1 MIRRLLSRLIQV
13 PLVLF
18 VIYTLTFVMVVAV
31 PGNPFQREGSR
42 TLPPVL
48 EQALRQRY
56 GMDSN
61 WTFYRRYLERLLHGD
76 FGDSLQYENW
86 SCNEIIAA
94 SLPVSAAIGLTAVF
108 IAFVVGVGLGTL
120 AAIRRGGAVDHAALG
135 LAVFSISVP
144 AFVVGAALLILFS
157 VVFPLLPVGT
167 WGGPLD
173 LLRPAVT
180 LSLVPMAY
188 ILRLTRL
195 SMTEVLDSDFIRTAR
210 AKGLGEP
217 AVIWRHALRNALLPV
232 MSYLGPATASAMT
245 GSFVVERV
253 FNVPGLGIHFV
264 NGVLNRDQ
272 MLILATV
279 LVYSAMLIILNLLV
293 DFLNALIDPR
303 LGVSAQQP

>member
-1 MIRRLLSRLIQV
+1 MSRRLLSRLLQV

-42 TLPPVL
+42 TLPPLL

-56 GMDSN
+56 GMDNN
-61 WTFYRRYLERLLHGD
+61 WTFYCRYLGRLLHGD

-94 SLPVSAAIGLTAVF
+94 SLPVSAAIGLTAVS

-120 AAIRRGGAVDHAALG
+120 AALRRGGPLDYAALG

-144 AFVVGAALLILFS
+144 AFVIGAALLILFS
-157 VVFPLLPVGT
+157 VVFPILPVGT
-167 WGGPLD
+167 WGSPLD

-195 SMTEVLDSDFIRTAR
+195 SMTEVLDSDYIRTAR
-210 AKGLGEP
+210 AKGLRES
-217 AVIWRHALRNALLPV
+217 AVVWRHALRNALLPV
-232 MSYLGPATASAMT
+232 MSYLGPATAAAMT

-279 LVYSAMLIILNLLV
+279 LVYSALLVLLNLVV
-293 DFLNALIDPR
+293 DLLNGWIDPR
-303 LGVSAQQP
+303 INAGAPA

>member
-1 MIRRLLSRLIQV
+1 MSHRLLSRLLQV
-13 PLVLF
+13 PIVLF

-42 TLPPVL
+42 ALPPLL

-56 GMDSN
+56 GMDDN
-61 WTFYRRYLERLLHGD
+61 WTFYWRYLGRLMHGD
-76 FGDSLQYENW
+76 FGESLQYENW

-94 SLPVSAAIGLTAVF
+94 SLPVSAAIGLTAVL
-108 IAFVVGVGLGTL
+108 IALVVGVGLGTL
-120 AAIRRGGAVDHAALG
+120 AALRRGGLVDFAAIG

-157 VVFPLLPVGT
+157 VVFPIMPVGT

-210 AKGLGEP
+210 AKGLSES

-232 MSYLGPATASAMT
+232 MSYLGPATAAAMT

-279 LVYSAMLIILNLLV
+279 LVYSTMLVTLNVLV
-293 DFLNALIDPR
+293 DFVNGLIDPR
-303 LGVSAQQP
+303 VNLGAPA

>member
-1 MIRRLLSRLIQV
+1 VSRRLLSRLLQV

-42 TLPPVL
+42 ALPPLL

-56 GMDSN
+56 GMDDN
-61 WTFYRRYLERLLHGD
+61 WTFYFRYLDRILHGD
-76 FGDSLQYENW
+76 LGESLQYENW

-94 SLPVSAAIGLTAVF
+94 SLPVSAAIGLAAVL
-108 IAFVVGVGLGTL
+108 IALVAGVGLGSL
-120 AAIRRGGAVDHAALG
+120 AALHRGGAFDFAALG
-135 LAVFSISVP
+135 LAVLSISIP
-144 AFVVGAALLILFS
+144 AFVVGAGLLILFS

-195 SMTEVLDSDFIRTAR
+195 SMSEVLDSDYIRTAR
-210 AKGLGEP
+210 AKGLAES
-217 AVIWRHALRNALLPV
+217 AIIWRHALRNALLPV
-232 MSYLGPATASAMT
+232 MSYLGPAAAAAMT

-279 LVYSAMLIILNLLV
+279 LVYSALLVILNFAV
-293 DFLNALIDPR
+293 DVATGLIDPR
-303 LGVSAQQP
+303 VNSRVPA